1 MYEKATEEDNRNVYN
16 KSLALLR
23 YLHYK
28 GTFARKAAKY
38 FKFCE
43 KESNSVERRT
53 KVKSKSFANI
63 LQLCSDTVQGRH
75 QELVLFIV
83 SSRRNI
89 TFFSKSMDFPKRQTA
104 HSLGNSLQHTYF
116 SSFLFWRFPEIRKGL
131 WAWILANAWHGEG
144 KCDAGQVFRKQ
155 FWECNFSAFAD

>member
-1 MYEKATEEDNRNVYN
+1 MRE
-16 KSLALLR
+16 SL
-23 YLHYK
+23 
-28 GTFARKAAKY
+28 RKVAKY

-83 SSRRNI
+83 SSRRKNSS
-89 TFFSKSMDFPKRQTA
+89 FAKSMDFPKRQRQ
-104 HSLGNSLQHTYF
+104 HIHWEIHCSILISLLFCSEDFQKLGKDIERGYSPTLGMAKENLMPAKFSENSFGNAIFLPSLIKRV
-116 SSFLFWRFPEIRKGL
+116 LNERKL
-131 WAWILANAWHGEG
+131 EG
-144 KCDAGQVFRKQ
+144 
-155 FWECNFSAFAD
+155 NLN